1 MKSKGTVSQ
10 MRGIFV
16 ALLLTILSVCYAQD
30 QYTINHRASGDRGS
44 LSVDKGS
51 TADPKIKINVEEIS
65 VSVSGKSDRS
75 VTATAEIKV
84 EYPPEVPKN
93 VRAVVRSY
101 ADPDFERQVE
111 YEQSEGED
119 GIYEEKIEDVKE
131 SSVPTKLY
139 LEVTAE
145 GETEQHVFWDKND
158 LESIV
163 SGINSQYGVNL
174 EVVGEG
180 RSVAVRNE
188 AFNKR
193 VEEKSVTSS
202 RLYASSTMIG
212 NGSYT
217 DRFKFDV
224 IKLEKELVA
233 DAIMPKERIGNFT
246 VIIDSS
252 DMYVNGN
259 KIPDRLLVKYR
270 KIFSKFSFGVS
281 DI

>member
-180 RSVAVRNE
+180 RSVAVRNA

>member
-1 MKSKGTVSQ
+1 MKSKGTVFQ
-10 MRGIFV
+10 MRGIVV
-16 ALLLTILSVCYAQD
+16 ALLLTILSVCFAQD

-44 LSVDKGS
+44 FSVDKGS
-51 TADPKIKINVEEIS
+51 AADPKVKITVEEIS

-75 VTATAEIKV
+75 VTATAELSV

-111 YEQSEGED
+111 YEQSEGSE
-119 GIYEEKIEDVKE
+119 GIYEEKLEEVQE

-139 LEVTAE
+139 LEVTAG
-145 GETEQHVFWDKND
+145 GETEQYVFWDKND

-163 SGINSQYGVNL
+163 SGINNQYGVNL
-174 EVVGEG
+174 QVVGEG
-180 RSVAVRNE
+180 RSVAVRNA
-188 AFNKR
+188 AFEKKI
-193 VEEKSVTSS
+193 EEKSVS
-202 RLYASSTMIG
+202 RRSYASSIMIE
-212 NGSYT
+212 NGSYSGVL
-217 DRFKFDV
+217 KFDV
-224 IKLEKELVA
+224 IYLEKELVN
-233 DAIMPKERIGNFT
+233 DAILPKERIGNFT

>member
-30 QYTINHRASGDRGS
+30 QYTINHRASGDSGS
-44 LSVDKGS
+44 FSVDKGS
-51 TADPKIKINVEEIS
+51 TADPKVKITVEEIS

-75 VTATAEIKV
+75 VTATAELSV
-84 EYPPEVPKN
+84 EYPPEVPKT

-111 YEQSEGED
+111 YEQSEGSE
-119 GIYEEKIEDVKE
+119 GIYEEKLEDVQE

-139 LEVTAE
+139 LEVTVE

-163 SGINSQYGVNL
+163 SGINNQYGVNL

-180 RSVAVRNE
+180 RSVAVRNA
-188 AFNKR
+188 AFAKK
-193 VEEKSVTSS
+193 VEEKSVS
-202 RLYASSTMIG
+202 RRSYASSIMIE
-212 NGSYT
+212 NGSYS
-217 DRFKFDV
+217 DVLKFDV
-224 IKLEKELVA
+224 IYLEKELVN
-233 DAIMPKERIGNFT
+233 DAILPKESIGNFT